1 MSEIPEVFAIF
12 EQKLAHVL
20 SFNLR
25 QKGQKKAI
33 EELLV
38 YFSGI
43 VGRASKAE
51 ARIAELSQAVG
62 LITTLKPTMVMDVD
76 HPLDMAKEVE
86 AYVTARIAELEKE
99 NLELRKTLGWAYD
112 LDEYKDNPEVQK
124 CTTNSIKLNRSNEM
138 ETKNRN
144 QLSEIRSGSTAP
156 MGAIEVGEVTTAMSG
171 LVSVVSKLQ
180 DSIAKL
186 EVILQP
192 VLPQDYFECD
202 VSRAVAGSSG
212 YSCPLAFSIENE
224 IRRLSDLEH
233 RLYILLINT
242 KL

>member
-1 MSEIPEVFAIF
+1 MTDEST
-12 EQKLAHVL
+12 VL
-20 SFNLR
+20 NNLR
-25 QKGQKKAI
+25 TAHYGDWGLDLSSQEVHELWAEI
-33 EELLV
+33 ETRDKRV
-38 YFSGI
+38 
-43 VGRASKAE
+43 
-51 ARIAELSQAVG
+51 
-62 LITTLKPTMVMDVD
+62 
-76 HPLDMAKEVE
+76 
-86 AYVTARIAELEKE
+86 AELEAE
-99 NLELRKTLGWAYD
+99 RLELRKILGWAYD

-144 QLSEIRSGSTAP
+144 QISEIRSGSTAP
-156 MGAIEVGEVTTAMSG
+156 MGATEVGEVTTAMSG

-192 VLPQDYFECD
+192 VLPQDYFEYD
-202 VSRAVAGSSG
+202 VPGEVGGSSD

-224 IRRLSDLEH
+224 IRRLSYLES
-233 RLYILLINT
+233 RLYILLINI